1 MQKKIIIINNKNR
14 NLFEHL
20 SELYSSKYL
29 IYELSKKEFKSAYTQ
44 TLLGP
49 IFFFLLP
56 FIQALVFSFFTVKF
70 DIDKISGIPTFIFF
84 LIGITLWNF
93 FSLCTIKCS
102 GVFFNNRKLIDKAYF
117 NRLIFFIVASFVCSI
132 HFLIN
137 LISMF
142 LLILFYKYFYQSELI
157 IINIKLLLIPLVA
170 ILTII
175 LSISIGMIISA
186 LSIRHRDLIYGL
198 PFIFQMLIFL
208 SPVLY
213 PLNNTINI
221 YNSFFFIFNP
231 FSSLVELFR
240 FIFIKDYVLLFNI
253 IIINFVE
260 ILVLW
265 IVGFQMFKRVEKTV
279 QDLI

>member
-1 MQKKIIIINNKNR
+1 
-14 NLFEHL
+14 
-20 SELYSSKYL
+20 
-29 IYELSKKEFKSAYTQ
+29 
-44 TLLGP
+44 
-49 IFFFLLP
+49 
-56 FIQALVFSFFTVKF
+56 
-70 DIDKISGIPTFIFF
+70 
-84 LIGITLWNF
+84 
-93 FSLCTIKCS
+93 
-102 GVFFNNRKLIDKAYF
+102 
-117 NRLIFFIVASFVCSI
+117 
-132 HFLIN
+132 
-137 LISMF
+137 
-142 LLILFYKYFYQSELI
+142 
-157 IINIKLLLIPLVA
+157 
-170 ILTII
+170 
-175 LSISIGMIISA
+175 MIISA

-213 PLNNTINI
+213 PLNNTINS

-260 ILVLW
+260 ILVLS